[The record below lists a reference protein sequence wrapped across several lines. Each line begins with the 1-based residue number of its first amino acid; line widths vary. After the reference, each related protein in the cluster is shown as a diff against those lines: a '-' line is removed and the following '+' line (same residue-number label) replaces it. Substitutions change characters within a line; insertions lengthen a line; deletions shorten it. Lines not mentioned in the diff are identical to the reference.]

1 MQLCER
7 AETYKSY
14 KLPSFDY
21 LAMEI
26 FRSQAFTQPALRARE
41 GLVGGGEAWRRQK
54 KTISSCRSYTL
65 RNGLDVLNYIIT
77 VRCHV
82 LAPKQR
88 DDPSSRSLYL

>member
-54 KTISSCRSYTL
+54 KQFQVAAVIR
-65 RNGLDVLNYIIT
+65 
-77 VRCHV
+77 
-82 LAPKQR
+82 
-88 DDPSSRSLYL
+88 